1 MIITGATRVYGLI
14 GEPVAHSLSPALM
27 NDAFARLNVDAVY
40 TAWPVAPGAIDDALA
55 GLAALGVA
63 GVSVTY
69 PHKAAVLCQLVD
81 CSAAVTAIGAA
92 NVLTLGSDG
101 HYRGDNTDADG
112 TALALREL
120 LGWEVAGRRVVILG
134 AGGAG
139 RAAAHGLLAVGAGRV
154 DILVREPARAEPDL
168 AGLRIAHPG
177 ATLTVAALG
186 SADAATSL
194 HAADLVVQATPV
206 GLADPAAA
214 PLISPDAAP
223 HAVAFELVYGARP
236 TAFAAAWRRT
246 GRACLDGRD
255 LLAAQAHLA
264 LRIWLGSAPD
274 LASMRR
280 VIAEES
286 AR

>member
-1 MIITGATRVYGLI
+1 MIISGATRVYGLV

-27 NDAFARLNVDAVY
+27 NDAFARLDVDAVY
-40 TAWPVAPGAIDDALA
+40 TAWSVATGAIDDALV

-69 PHKAAVLCQLVD
+69 PHKAAVLSQLVD
-81 CSAAVTAIGAA
+81 CSPAVTAIGAA
-92 NVLTLGSDG
+92 NVLTLEPDG
-101 HYRGDNTDADG
+101 HYRGDNTDAGG

-139 RAAAHGLLAVGAGRV
+139 RAAAHGLLTVGAGRV
-154 DILVREPARAEPDL
+154 DVLVREPARAEPDL
-168 AGLRIAHPG
+168 AGLRAAHPE

-194 HAADLVVQATPV
+194 HAADFVVQATPV
-206 GLADPAAA
+206 GLDDPEAA
-214 PLISPDAAP
+214 PLILPEAAP
-223 HAVAFELVYGARP
+223 DAVAFELVYGARP
-236 TAFAAAWRRT
+236 TAFAAAWRCT

-264 LRIWLGSAPD
+264 LRIWLGEAPD
-274 LASMRR
+274 FASMRR

-286 AR
+286 A

>member
-40 TAWPVAPGAIDDALA
+40 TAWPVAPDAIDDALA

-69 PHKAAVLCQLVD
+69 PHKAAVLAQLVD
-81 CSAAVTAIGAA
+81 CSDGVTAIGAA
-92 NVLTLGSDG
+92 NVLTLESDG
-101 HYRGDNTDADG
+101 RYRGDNTDAG
-112 TALALREL
+112 GLALALRDL
-120 LGWEVAGRRVVILG
+120 LDWEVAGRRVVILG

-139 RAAAHGLLAVGAGRV
+139 RAAAHGLLTVGAGRV

-168 AGLRIAHPG
+168 AGIRAAHPE

-186 SADAATSL
+186 SVDATTSL
-194 HAADLVVQATPV
+194 RAAQLVVQATPV
-206 GLADPAAA
+206 GLADPEAA

-223 HAVAFELVYGARP
+223 DAVAFDLVYGARP
-236 TAFAAAWRRT
+236 TAFAADWRRT
-246 GRACLDGRD
+246 GRTCLDGRD

-264 LRIWLGSAPD
+264 LRIWLGEAPD
-274 LASMRR
+274 FASMRR

-286 AR
+286 A